1 MAAQWPHEHPQRF
14 IDSPSHLAILG
25 VVQLL
30 SISFTVHN
38 RVHQR
43 MLGRRGGKGR
53 TGRTQA
59 NGRLSWPAG
68 DSAVVLAGVVQPASV
83 SSQKESQ
90 SRLARGRSVRSC
102 KAPYMSPRCAS
113 REERSNEDRTATLIA
128 TTTQPVRLI
137 PTSCHRPIPPPKRNP
152 HPRRCTPPNPH
163 RGAPP
168 RPNCLPRPA
177 APGTGQPRRPTS
189 CRGPWPP
196 LQSHPLPPHPRK
208 DGHVLASSIR
218 SVDGTW
224 DGCEVQTNKLS
235 VQC

>member
-1 MAAQWPHEHPQRF
+1 
-14 IDSPSHLAILG
+14 
-25 VVQLL
+25 
-30 SISFTVHN
+30 
-38 RVHQR
+38 
-43 MLGRRGGKGR
+43 MLGRPGGKGR

-59 NGRLSWPAG
+59 DGRLSWPAG
-68 DSAVVLAGVVQPASV
+68 DGAAVLAGVVQPASV

-113 REERSNEDRTATLIA
+113 REERSNEDRTAPLIA

-152 HPRRCTPPNPH
+152 HPRRCAPPNPH

-168 RPNCLPRPA
+168 RPNCLPRPT

-196 LQSHPLPPHPRK
+196 QQSHPLPPPPQRWACPCFEYPKRGWHVGRLRSTDEQTFSPVLTTPYITTGQHPRPHK
-208 DGHVLASSIR
+208 
-218 SVDGTW
+218 
-224 DGCEVQTNKLS
+224 
-235 VQC
+235 